1 MTELPLVLSVATLGR
16 IEPLRTLLRSLEG
29 QLRATDRVVIV
40 AQGHVEEVQAIAH
53 EFHGTLGDRLRV
65 TTSTRGAS
73 LGRNTGVGVGAQ
85 GLDDALLMFPND
97 TTWFPEGAI
106 AAIRG
111 GMKDAQ
117 AGAVTVMTSS
127 GPRFVLPAPGTRL
140 DATTVWKVIEMGLVM
155 RLGMFRRL
163 GGFDESIGTGAPSP
177 WQAGEVTDLL
187 MRARLVDRSLE
198 TSFRWIADP
207 AAAVGGIP
215 EASGLTSRERRRK
228 LRAYGRGVG
237 HVFRIHDF
245 PAWHRVR
252 FAVAGL
258 LIGLLRSGE
267 YSVGDGPAALLG
279 RCEGL
284 TGRPIGE
291 GDRTAVER

>member
-16 IEPLRTLLRSLEG
+16 LDPLRTLLRSLEG
-29 QLRATDRVVIV
+29 QLGATDRVVIV
-40 AQGHVEEVQAIAH
+40 AQGHVEEVQAIAR
-53 EFHGTLGDRLRV
+53 EFTGSLGDRLRV
-65 TTSTRGAS
+65 TTSARGAS
-73 LGRNTGVGVGAQ
+73 LGRNTGVSVGAH
-85 GLDDALLMFPND
+85 GLEDALLMFPND

-106 AAIRG
+106 AAIRD
-111 GMKDAQ
+111 GMADAP

-127 GPRFVLPAPGTRL
+127 GPRFVLPAPGAPL

-155 RLGMFRRL
+155 RLGLFRRL
-163 GGFDESIGTGAPSP
+163 GGFDESIGTGAPTP

-187 MRARLVDRSLE
+187 MRARLVDGSLD
-198 TSFRWIADP
+198 TSFRWIPDP
-207 AAAVGGIP
+207 AATVGGIA
-215 EASGLTSRERRRK
+215 ETSGLTSRERRRK

-258 LIGLLRSGE
+258 LIGVLRSGE
-267 YSVGDGPAALLG
+267 YTVSDGPAALLG

-284 TGRPIGE
+284 TGRRISG
-291 GDRTAVER
+291 GDRTAVDR